1 MRFGPKKIWHDCCA
15 LLCTSNLPG
24 INMKLCNVSIGFA
37 SFRAF
42 LIAAMLLAAPWSA
55 NAAVVSYTD
64 CIAGNPPAEAAAATC
79 AGTANNVLLSVDG
92 RALSRSLT
100 YTHNIN
106 NDGFLVTDTI
116 LSATLLIDLN
126 DDGGTGDP
134 AEGVK
139 IFIDFNGNNSFEDA
153 EKVANNHAAA
163 TDFSCTGTCNT
174 ALLAALADGITAIK
188 LAIGLS
194 GGPNNDFYFS
204 DSLLTVTA
212 ARQDELQAEGQDLT
226 QVPEPATLALLALG
240 LAGLR
245 FASRRKQS

>member
-1 MRFGPKKIWHDCCA
+1 MIVARRMHIEPVQGRG
-15 LLCTSNLPG
+15 S
-24 INMKLCNVSIGFA
+24 NMKLCNVLSGVVA

-42 LIAAMLLAAPWSA
+42 WIAAMLLAAPWPTH
-55 NAAVVSYTD
+55 AAVVSYTD
-64 CIAGNPPAEAAAATC
+64 CIAGNPPAEASAATC
-79 AGTANNVLLSVDG
+79 AGTANNALLSVDG
-92 RALSRSLT
+92 RALSQSLT

-126 DDGGTGDP
+126 DDAGTGDP

-139 IFIDFNGNNSFEDA
+139 IFIDFNGNNSFADVG
-153 EKVANNHAAA
+153 EKVANNHAGA

-174 ALLAALADGITAIK
+174 ALLAALADGITGIR
-188 LAIGLS
+188 LAIGTA

-212 ARQDELQAEGQDLT
+212 VRQDERQDERQVT
-226 QVPEPATLALLALG
+226 QVPEPATLALLAFG
-240 LAGLR
+240 LAGLG
-245 FASRRKQS
+245 FSRRKL

>member
-1 MRFGPKKIWHDCCA
+1 
-15 LLCTSNLPG
+15 
-24 INMKLCNVSIGFA
+24 MKLCNVSIGVA
-37 SFRAF
+37 GFRAF
-42 LIAAMLLAAPWSA
+42 WIAAMLLAAPWSTH
-55 NAAVVSYTD
+55 AAVVSYTD
-64 CIAGNPPAEAAAATC
+64 CIAGNPPAEASAATC
-79 AGTANNVLLSVDG
+79 AGTANNVFLSAG
-92 RALSRSLT
+92 GTTSLT

-106 NDGFLVTDTI
+106 NDGFLPTDTI
-116 LSATLLIDLN
+116 LAASFLIDLN

-153 EKVANNHAAA
+153 EKVANNHHAD
-163 TDFSCTGTCNT
+163 TDFSCTGTCNS

-212 ARQDELQAEGQDLT
+212 SRQDELQAEGQVLT

-240 LAGLR
+240 LAGLG
-245 FASRRKQS
+245 FARRRKNQ

>member
-1 MRFGPKKIWHDCCA
+1 MSCFLDRGDATGGIVVRKRCGSELHGLHSRRPASGGICRNLYRDRQQRVFELGWHD
-15 LLCTSNLPG
+15 
-24 INMKLCNVSIGFA
+24 
-37 SFRAF
+37 
-42 LIAAMLLAAPWSA
+42 
-55 NAAVVSYTD
+55 VVD
-64 CIAGNPPAEAAAATC
+64 
-79 AGTANNVLLSVDG
+79 L
-92 RALSRSLT
+92 

-106 NDGFLVTDTI
+106 NDGFLATDTI
-116 LSATLLIDLN
+116 LSASFLIDLN

-139 IFIDFNGNNSFEDA
+139 IFIDFNGNNSFDDA

-188 LAIGLS
+188 LAIALS

-212 ARQDELQAEGQDLT
+212 ARQDELQAEDQVLT

-240 LAGLR
+240 LAGLG
-245 FASRRKQS
+245 FARRRKKS

>member
-1 MRFGPKKIWHDCCA
+1 MIVAYLPG
-15 LLCTSNLPG
+15 TSNLQG
-24 INMKLCNVSIGFA
+24 KNMKLCNVSIGFA

-42 LIAAMLLAAPWSA
+42 WIAAMLLAAPWPTH
-55 NAAVVSYTD
+55 AAVVSYTD
-64 CIAGNPPAEAAAATC
+64 CIAGNPSAEASAATC
-79 AGTANNVLLSVDG
+79 TGTANNVFLSSG
-92 RALSRSLT
+92 GTTSLT

-106 NDGFLVTDTI
+106 NDGFLATDTI
-116 LSATLLIDLN
+116 LSASFLIDLN

-174 ALLAALADGITAIK
+174 ALLAALVDGITAIK

-212 ARQDELQAEGQDLT
+212 ARQDELQAQGQDLT

-245 FASRRKQS
+245 FASRRKKSQSPAIPPAKK